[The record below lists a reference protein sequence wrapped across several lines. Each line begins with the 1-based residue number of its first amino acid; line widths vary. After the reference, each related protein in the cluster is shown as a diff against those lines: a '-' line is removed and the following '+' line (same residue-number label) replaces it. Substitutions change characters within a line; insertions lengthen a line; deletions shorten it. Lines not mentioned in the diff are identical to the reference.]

1 VGGGGREGVDQA
13 VERRVVVVAK
23 LGFSDVDGGSTGG
36 AVRWWGHRLYHGD
49 GRAASHIKD

>member
-23 LGFSDVDGGSTGG
+23 LGFIDVDGGATGG
-36 AVRWWGHRLYHGD
+36 AVRRWGHRLYRGD
-49 GRAASHIKD
+49 GRAGG